1 MTSSIKAKNAS
12 MSNSTLGSTFSN
24 ASLDLEFLESSIW
37 LFIPQIPQDDQEA
50 DALAKFRSACLG
62 EELQPSIARLP
73 DTLQIYVPEAEDLID
88 TVSKMMKFPCI
99 INSGEEFSSRIR
111 TYLAEAGIDTSEGD
125 PQGRDLILS
134 ITGTGDNCF
143 SLHLCKGEQILLQ
156 YQRLMKGG
164 QKELQDLSA
173 RISVTHIFDQTAAKE
188 VTSTQN
194 PESTAKPSHPSEDT
208 QLISKQKQPPLEI
221 VQDHMYVPEA
231 GQTQILSPES
241 RLQISSIDLKHSPQE
256 DKVCLQREGVLE
268 KTKLSSV
275 KMLYGIPDSWY
286 EEAEPIPLDLNLQI
300 DETSSS
306 VSLND
311 AAGSLVEETSGTVS
325 SPPTEETVDE
335 ETDDKEGNGY
345 EEEAQRKLPGDV
357 GEQNRGGRRA
367 EKSGKDTILSVPI
380 LTISRELNDQ
390 YLGVPSR
397 LPADDPRLIP
407 SLQRR

>member
-125 PQGRDLILS
+125 PQGR
-134 ITGTGDNCF
+134 
-143 SLHLCKGEQILLQ
+143 GEQILLQ

-173 RISVTHIFDQTAAKE
+173 RISVTHIFDRTAAKE

-221 VQDHMYVPEA
+221 VQDHM
-231 GQTQILSPES
+231 
-241 RLQISSIDLKHSPQE
+241 LKHSPQE
-256 DKVCLQREGVLE
+256 DKVCLQWEGVLE
-268 KTKLSSV
+268 ETKLSSV

-286 EEAEPIPLDLNLQI
+286 VEAEPIPLVLNLPI
-300 DETSSS
+300 GETSSS
-306 VSLND
+306 ASLND
-311 AAGSLVEETSGTVS
+311 AAGSLGEDTSGTNS
-325 SPPTEETVDE
+325 PPPTEETVYVETDE
-335 ETDDKEGNGY
+335 EVTDDEEGS
-345 EEEAQRKLPGDV
+345 V
-357 GEQNRGGRRA
+357 GSNE
-367 EKSGKDTILSVPI
+367 TVVP
-380 LTISRELNDQ
+380 T
-390 YLGVPSR
+390 
-397 LPADDPRLIP
+397 
-407 SLQRR
+407 